1 MIRSGVSSPGPSI
14 PGAIVALAVLL
25 VCDSVSPKPAT
36 AQEGFQLHPSLTAA
50 EIHDSNLFATA
61 SNHVS
66 DFVTRITPAIDSEYR
81 STVWTVNGRY
91 TFDAERFAGHPE
103 LSRVDARRQA
113 RAGFEYRPTR
123 RLTLAADGELSSTQT
138 PGDLNPLTGLV
149 FTRARADRIAA
160 HSVLARQLHRRTT
173 GTLDYTFTRDRLA
186 GAVDIQTQVATI
198 GVDLHPSTR
207 NVLKAKS
214 SLQQFTFGS
223 PDAGVSTA
231 TSVAFTLGWTRSLT
245 RDMDIALDAGP
256 RTTNG
261 RIAPELSG
269 AIRFRLDSGSVSF
282 AYARTKSTVIGRPGM
297 ADTQSATA
305 TASWSPRR
313 PVQLAVTSAF
323 VRSQES
329 SVHASVF
336 RLMLDASH
344 AIGRN
349 LAIAIG
355 GVANVQAG
363 DLYARPGF
371 GIIRQQQIM
380 IKIVAQPDLQT
391 R

>member
-1 MIRSGVSSPGPSI
+1 
-14 PGAIVALAVLL
+14 
-25 VCDSVSPKPAT
+25 
-36 AQEGFQLHPSLTAA
+36 
-50 EIHDSNLFATA
+50 
-61 SNHVS
+61 
-66 DFVTRITPAIDSEYR
+66 
-81 STVWTVNGRY
+81 
-91 TFDAERFAGHPE
+91 
-103 LSRVDARRQA
+103 
-113 RAGFEYRPTR
+113 
-123 RLTLAADGELSSTQT
+123 LTLAADGELSSTQT

-198 GVDLHPSTR
+198 GADHHLSTR
-207 NVLKAKS
+207 DILKAKS
-214 SLQQFTFGS
+214 SLQEFTFGS
-223 PDAGVSTA
+223 LDAGVSTA

-245 RDMDIALDAGP
+245 RDTDIALDAGP

-282 AYARTKSTVIGRPGM
+282 AYARTTSTVIGRPGM

-313 PVQLAVTSAF
+313 TLQLAVTSALCAA
-323 VRSQES
+323 RSRRCMRGL
-329 SVHASVF
+329 
-336 RLMLDASH
+336 RLMRRDARTPSEETCDRH
-344 AIGRN
+344 RGKRHTCRP
-349 LAIAIG
+349 
-355 GVANVQAG
+355 G